1 MKARK
6 YRCKRDIKLLT
17 RHLRL
22 LTTGRVAV
30 PELNGTHIF
39 GRPVC
44 EKKGL
49 RFRSEVERQVAIA
62 HKVGE
67 NGET

>member
-6 YRCKRDIKLLT
+6 YRYKRDIKLLT

-22 LTTGRVAV
+22 LTGRVAV

-44 EKKGL
+44 DEKGL